1 MGTYVHGSQQWEA
14 RNGTAADWSAAVRT
28 VGAGVAAIFSHGA
41 WSMGIDHG
49 KAPARHAHQAIAIA
63 LSPGLVARRLSSP
76 RVSPRSP
83 QPAPVTV
90 GCWRHLRPLPS
101 ARARPLADP
110 TRATA
115 PARQGSWPCSGSSGC
130 WLRDRGSPLPS
141 ASLPGASA
149 SAVSRA
155 LSSCGACGQ
164 CCCSPNLF
172 AADRLTCLRPHH
184 PRPPTIPRRR
194 LHELLYTPPSP
205 PPASPPVICLAR
217 IPSAEC
223 HRLAISAL
231 AAVSAFRGSQETFP
245 TIRSQQRT
253 ACSKV
258 SRHLVRPAH

>member
-110 TRATA
+110 TRAPAPA
-115 PARQGSWPCSGSSGC
+115 PARQGSWPCGLAVLAQLALPAASS
-130 WLRDRGSPLPS
+130 DRGSPLPS

-194 LHELLYTPPSP
+194 LHELLHPPSALTTARL
-205 PPASPPVICLAR
+205 PA
-217 IPSAEC
+217 
-223 HRLAISAL
+223 
-231 AAVSAFRGSQETFP
+231 
-245 TIRSQQRT
+245 
-253 ACSKV
+253 
-258 SRHLVRPAH
+258 RHLSRPYSVS